1 MLQRSWDAVSHR
13 RVQRPCVRLG
23 YHLKT
28 PHQSLQMIRH
38 HARLSGSANFRDAGY
53 ENLISSRPSSALNRK
68 LHRRDV
74 QGKEATSDLRTRLC
88 LRNLQDEEQEPP
100 QNTTNT
106 GKSDFALHYLEVR
119 TKLWHIFISGSKDEF
134 PNIKTSTIFIV
145 TLIKWLDRFETR

>member
-1 MLQRSWDAVSHR
+1 MLQRSWDTVSHR
-13 RVQRPCVRLG
+13 RVQRPCVRISPQDTSPV
-23 YHLKT
+23 T
-28 PHQSLQMIRH
+28 PDDPSLQ
-38 HARLSGSANFRDAGY
+38 AAQWFSPPKFRYAGY

-68 LHRRDV
+68 LHRRVV

-88 LRNLQDEEQEPP
+88 LKNLQDEEQEPP

-134 PNIKTSTIFIV
+134 PNIKTSVPFPSQSW
-145 TLIKWLDRFETR
+145 KSD

>member
-68 LHRRDV
+68 LHRRVV

-106 GKSDFALHYLEVR
+106 GKVILHCIILKSE
-119 TKLWHIFISGSKDEF
+119 LNCGIFLFQAQNKRWISQHQNQYHFHRNPDQV
-134 PNIKTSTIFIV
+134 I
-145 TLIKWLDRFETR
+145 R